1 MKKFIGILLL
11 ALTFSSAHSQILIS
25 LLLGDKLN
33 SDGVEFGL
41 EGGLNWAKISGMET
55 NASRNALNL
64 GFYFD
69 IQMKDQF
76 WLHAGFLAVTTFGT
90 DKLTDNDLE
99 FLDART
105 YAEKGDYNQTL
116 NYFVLPVLAKYKFK
130 NHFYIEGGPQFG
142 MAYRPYIEFLESNDE
157 FDARIR
163 EYNMEKVNR
172 MDAGIR
178 AGIGYKLLQGKGM
191 NIGIAYYY
199 GFANVYKDR
208 SGTKNQSLF
217 IVTDIPIGRAKEP
230 K

>member
-76 WLHAGFLAVTTFGT
+76 WLHTGFLAVTTFGT

-199 GFANVYKDR
+199 GFTNVYKDR